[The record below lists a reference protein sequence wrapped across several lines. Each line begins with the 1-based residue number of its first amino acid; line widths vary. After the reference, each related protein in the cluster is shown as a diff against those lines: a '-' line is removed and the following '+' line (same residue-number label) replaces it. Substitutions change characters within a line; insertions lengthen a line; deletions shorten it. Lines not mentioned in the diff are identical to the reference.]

1 MSRFKISALVLFA
14 LSLFAAP
21 PRTQAQTSQIPLQC
35 KDTSGSSTAQSCTT
49 VLTMGPVSGDS
60 IIYTTTTGNTGDVT
74 LNVDSKGA
82 AHIRKWSGSSV
93 LASGDLVANVPVQLI
108 FDGTYWELQTI
119 GNAPNGSLPSG
130 TQGNPFV
137 NTNGA
142 TTYATSPQSI
152 DVTSYGVTS
161 SGDQTANFQAAA
173 NAIPST
179 GGVLKVPAGLTILLS
194 APITFPHTPVTVD
207 CSGGPDYGA
216 ATTFFETATAT
227 YLFRVGTINNG
238 SAQQQGV
245 LFKACGFADSS
256 ASHNTALGAIYV
268 TDTNNSGAVDSSFF
282 NFNRPAIATPS
293 APSISAGSGSTSYW
307 VQISCATDMG
317 GHTIYSPEATAV
329 SGTTT
334 LTVTAPTSSGC
345 PAPSSG
351 YLVLASTTA
360 TGTETLQAASGCT
373 LNSSGTACSLTSN
386 WVGTVTAGN
395 LPEAFFQYD
404 TSAGAP
410 IIVDGQSGANGTPQ
424 DASYGHW
431 DNNTFQNSQECM
443 IFDGGIQGSV
453 DNNHLSQCV
462 VYGILTNRQNAQIYS
477 YGNSF
482 EIPNNTTARGLI
494 LNGTSP
500 SHVEAKFEGTGSGNT
515 NITCSEVNSSR
526 NFIGGNWTK
535 CGVRLVQEN
544 AGVVGNTYDIHQ
556 QVSNNA
562 SPLIST
568 GHAASDII
576 LGDTLN
582 GGAGTS
588 LPQTT
593 ITGLLTTLASA
604 TGSAGLNLP
613 QGTAPTSPNN
623 GDVWTTSTGVYAR
636 VNGATVGPF
645 GTGGGIGGSATVGY
659 EPVMV
664 TNTTT
669 ITTSPCDHGVT
680 TANTMTCTDSAGA
693 KFGTTVATTSD
704 GVHPGA
710 SSYPG
715 NTTLPS
721 LPANT
726 VSIVGPPSAT
736 LTAWSLQ
743 LPTAIPT
750 TTDLFSC
757 VVTGTN
763 CVLTDAGIAS
773 ANVVTLAGSQTLT
786 NKSISLAQINSGLT
800 SGGVVCATST
810 TAISMTAALTSN
822 ALVVGGGA
830 GACPSIGN
838 GDFTYATHTLTGG
851 ASGLVD
857 FSAIT
862 SSSGFKVPI
871 HSSNTAG
878 AAGVVDY
885 DSTAGSTH
893 MFTGGA
899 DSISAGFASAPTT
912 GQVVVTSGTAGVIA
926 GSTTP
931 NIGAATGTSLIA
943 SGVVDGK
950 AIVNVTTGATLTF
963 GTTGTACSS
972 CYYDNEE
979 ATAGTAITGTLPTA
993 SAGLQYCIDNAY
1005 NGSAANTG
1013 TLEILT
1019 SAAGQYI
1026 IYTDGTLSASGG
1038 YVISGGAAR
1047 DSACV
1052 RGVDSTHWMLYVY
1065 SGTWSKH

>member
-1 MSRFKISALVLFA
+1 
-14 LSLFAAP
+14 
-21 PRTQAQTSQIPLQC
+21 
-35 KDTSGSSTAQSCTT
+35 
-49 VLTMGPVSGDS
+49 MGPVSGDS

-119 GNAPNGSLPSG
+119 GNAPSG
-130 TQGNPFV
+130 TGNVNAGSSLFTGGPVVSSNNTTGVAASSAYLDCSQFSGADWTLQVKACLSALNTLNSTAGVADARGIAAGGTTGSVNPFGGTHPISGQLLKGPGIYLTNV
-137 NTNGA
+137 PIIMPSTWSIVGEQGGIGGTTGTTIQAGASFQTTYTTGTITVGSPGASEVITGSGTAWTSSMIGCAFYGANGGANSTFGVITAVGSGTSLTLGWGQNVGTGAAGASSYSIACPVITRGSGGASANGA
-142 TTYATSPQSI
+142 QYGMRLENLNIDCNNVAGSIGILDWYGNQGTTDKHVRIGNCPNI
-152 DVTSYGVTS
+152 GHDVEF
-161 SGDQTANFQAAA
+161 NFQQ
-173 NAIPST
+173 
-179 GGVLKVPAGLTILLS
+179 
-194 APITFPHTPVTVD
+194 
-207 CSGGPDYGA
+207 SGPFDD
-216 ATTFFETATAT
+216 E
-227 YLFRVGTINNG
+227 V
-238 SAQQQGV
+238 V
-245 LFKACGFADSS
+245 
-256 ASHNTALGAIYV
+256 
-268 TDTNNSGAVDSSFF
+268 
-282 NFNRPAIATPS
+282 
-293 APSISAGSGSTSYW
+293 SAGSTCTASTLLVAVRSIVGSQAFRGFTGLSLSKGACPTSPTVGVDVENGGSQFINPDLAGVVTGISIGANTTCPVSCVAPGHLSSGTLVDGAYLESSITTGVLISNANGTSNSTILRNFTNSATNNVIDQVNLCTDTGSKLGIYQISVAGTIAYSTSSTSGCGSFNVTNYSSNHTLNAGD
-307 VQISCATDMG
+307 VQAN
-317 GHTIYSPEATAV
+317 V

-334 LTVTAPTSSGC
+334 ITVPHAFTGKSWFVFALNGSTVTLTPDSGNISGNATAPAASLTVAPNTGFIVTC
-345 PAPSSG
+345 DG
-351 YLVLASTTA
+351 TNCFA
-360 TGTETLQAASGCT
+360 TGGGG
-373 LNSSGTACSLTSN
+373 SS
-386 WVGTVTAGN
+386 
-395 LPEAFFQYD
+395 
-404 TSAGAP
+404 
-410 IIVDGQSGANGTPQ
+410 
-424 DASYGHW
+424 
-431 DNNTFQNSQECM
+431 
-443 IFDGGIQGSV
+443 
-453 DNNHLSQCV
+453 
-462 VYGILTNRQNAQIYS
+462 
-477 YGNSF
+477 
-482 EIPNNTTARGLI
+482 
-494 LNGTSP
+494 
-500 SHVEAKFEGTGSGNT
+500 
-515 NITCSEVNSSR
+515 
-526 NFIGGNWTK
+526 
-535 CGVRLVQEN
+535 
-544 AGVVGNTYDIHQ
+544 
-556 QVSNNA
+556 
-562 SPLIST
+562 
-568 GHAASDII
+568 
-576 LGDTLN
+576 
-582 GGAGTS
+582 
-588 LPQTT
+588 
-593 ITGLLTTLASA
+593 
-604 TGSAGLNLP
+604 
-613 QGTAPTSPNN
+613 
-623 GDVWTTSTGVYAR
+623 
-636 VNGATVGPF
+636 
-645 GTGGGIGGSATVGY
+645 GIGGSATVGY

-693 KFGTTVATTSD
+693 KFGTTVTTTSD

-736 LTAWSLQ
+736 PTAWSLQ
-743 LPTAIPT
+743 LPTALPT
-750 TTDLFSC
+750 NNYILSC

-763 CVLTDAGIAS
+763 CLITPVA
-773 ANVVTLAGSQTLT
+773 AGSAAFPLT
-786 NKSISLAQINSGLT
+786 VTGGISGA
-800 SGGVVCATST
+800 VPCFTST
-810 TAISMTAALTSN
+810 TVEAAGTLLATN
-822 ALVVGGGA
+822 ALAVGGGS
-830 GACPSIGN
+830 GACPSTGN
-838 GDFTYATHTLTGG
+838 GDFTYAAHTLTGG

-885 DSTAGSTH
+885 DSSAGSTH